1 MHLQLLRNATLR
13 VDYAGRKLLIDPC
26 LGSSGSLPSFAG
38 ISANPTVE
46 LPRRPGDVLQGVEL
60 AVISHLHPDHFD
72 AAGETALPKHLSVF
86 CQPADLEKLTEKGF
100 TGVTALRDE
109 AVWNGLSF
117 RRTDG
122 QHGNGEILEQMGSV
136 MGFVLRAQGEPTVYW
151 VGDTV
156 LTDDILNVISNEK
169 PDVIV
174 VHSGG
179 AMLGG
184 TLLIMDDAQ
193 TIEVAQK
200 SRKATIVAV
209 HMEAL
214 DHCTVTRSKL
224 RSAADAVGISNTQ
237 LLIPADGER
246 IEL

>member
-1 MHLQLLRNATLR
+1 
-13 VDYAGRKLLIDPC
+13 
-26 LGSSGSLPSFAG
+26 
-38 ISANPTVE
+38 
-46 LPRRPGDVLQGVEL
+46 
-60 AVISHLHPDHFD
+60 
-72 AAGETALPKHLSVF
+72 
-86 CQPADLEKLTEKGF
+86 
-100 TGVTALRDE
+100 
-109 AVWNGLSF
+109 
-117 RRTDG
+117 
-122 QHGNGEILEQMGSV
+122 MGAV

-200 SRKATIVAV
+200 SGTATIVAV

-224 RSAADAVGISNTQ
+224 RSAADAVGIPNTQ

>member
-13 VDYAGRKLLIDPC
+13 VDYAGRKILIDPC

-38 ISANPTVE
+38 VSANPTVE
-46 LPRRPGDVLQGVEL
+46 LPTTPDDVLQGVEL

-72 AAGETALPKHLSVF
+72 AAGEIALPKHLPVF
-86 CQPADLEKLTEKGF
+86 CQPADLEKIMAKGF
-100 TGVTALRDE
+100 IGATALRDE

-122 QHGNGEILEQMGSV
+122 QHGTGEILEQMGSV

-156 LTDDILNVISNEK
+156 LTDEVLNVISNEK

-193 TIEVAQK
+193 TIEVARK
-200 SRKATIVAV
+200 SETATILAV

-214 DHCTVTRSKL
+214 DHCTVTRSQL
-224 RSAADAVGISNTQ
+224 RSAANEAGIPGTQ